1 MPTQQTNQFTS
12 YSLSTREELEGSV
25 LSPLQKQ
32 VIQNE
37 LSLIAAQKMALDYDP
52 LNPIAFAQ
60 SEALLKGQLQVY
72 TLLLDKSAASELELI
87 RLATASGDY

>member
-1 MPTQQTNQFTS
+1 MPTLITNQFTS
-12 YSLSTREELEGSV
+12 YTLSQREELEGSV
-25 LSPLQKQ
+25 FSTLQKQ

-52 LNPIAFAQ
+52 LNPVSFAQ

-72 TLLLDKSAASELELI
+72 TLLLEKSEVAEKELLLMA
-87 RLATASGDY
+87 RSDS

>member
-1 MPTQQTNQFTS
+1 MSTSTTNQFTS
-12 YSLSTREELEGSV
+12 YILSSREELEGSIFS
-25 LSPLQKQ
+25 LLQKQ

-52 LNPIAFAQ
+52 SNPVAFAQ

-72 TLLLDKSAASELELI
+72 NLLLDKSAVAESEMLRAAQQE
-87 RLATASGDY
+87 SNS

>member
-1 MPTQQTNQFTS
+1 MPTLITNQFTS
-12 YSLSTREELEGSV
+12 YTLSIREELEGSI
-25 LSPLQKQ
+25 LSLLQKQ

-52 LNPIAFAQ
+52 QNPVAYAQ

-72 TLLLDKSAASELELI
+72 NLLLDKSTEAESALLK
-87 RLATASGDY
+87 LAQESNS